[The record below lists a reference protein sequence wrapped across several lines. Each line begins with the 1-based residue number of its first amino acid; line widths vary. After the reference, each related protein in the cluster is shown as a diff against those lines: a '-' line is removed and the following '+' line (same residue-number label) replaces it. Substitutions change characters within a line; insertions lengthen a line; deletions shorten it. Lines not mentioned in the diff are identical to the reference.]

1 MVHDPHGFQSLKAII
16 ANHVLIMF
24 DEVLYFLRGGV
35 KLRLNVDTVHRG
47 ELALAVFAG
56 FRHG

>member
-1 MVHDPHGFQSLKAII
+1 FQSLKAII
-16 ANHVLIMF
+16 TNHVLIMF

-35 KLRLNVDTVHRG
+35 KLRLNVDTVHGG

>member
-1 MVHDPHGFQSLKAII
+1 VVHDPHGFQSLKAII

-24 DEVLYFLRGGV
+24 NEVLDFLRGGV
-35 KLRLNVDTVHRG
+35 KLRLNVDSVHGR

-56 FRHG
+56 FRHR